1 MYSRHGISLTCFG
14 TTRRVDAGL
23 NIGTILEHSSRLVM
37 YVMVLRLSL
46 SSVYISWVQLHVFG
60 AEFVFGNVGF
70 MLGQAWSMI
79 LVIFSMC

>member
-1 MYSRHGISLTCFG
+1 
-14 TTRRVDAGL
+14 
-23 NIGTILEHSSRLVM
+23 M